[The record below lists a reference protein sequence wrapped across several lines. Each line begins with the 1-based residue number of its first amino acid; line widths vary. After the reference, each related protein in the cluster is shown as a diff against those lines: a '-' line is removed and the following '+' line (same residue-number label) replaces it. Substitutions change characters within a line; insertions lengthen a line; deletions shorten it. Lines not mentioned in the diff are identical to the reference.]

1 MLGDLIVTFDG
12 SGSVYNDTRWYL
24 VSISW
29 YCLVLGGSGSARAS
43 LPVYIGK
50 MEIWSGDTDA

>member
-24 VSISW
+24 VSVSW
-29 YCLVLGGSGSARAS
+29 YCLVLGGSGSANVS

-50 MEIWSGDTDA
+50 NGDLIG